1 MEKTWVRS
9 LSRKDLLEKRMT
21 THSSILAWRDPW
33 TEEPGRLHS
42 PGSHRESHMTD
53 LLTPHSLGLDDLAPL
68 DILFSIFTARTIRVP
83 SIQRL
88 NELNTHKSLQQC
100 LACINHSIND
110 NYYCYCSCNYFF
122 LQSQ

>member
-1 MEKTWVRS
+1 
-9 LSRKDLLEKRMT
+9 MT

-33 TEEPGRLHS
+33 TEEPGGLHS

-88 NELNTHKSLQQC
+88 NELNMHKS
-100 LACINHSIND
+100 
-110 NYYCYCSCNYFF
+110 
-122 LQSQ
+122 